1 MDFAAGIVLEKKTG
15 DWVEIGDV
23 LAYLHTNQSGILPEA
38 EKCFLAAI
46 QIQNEKPDAL
56 PLIYERID

>member
-1 MDFAAGIVLEKKTG
+1 MKKKTG
-15 DWVEIGDV
+15 DFVEAGDV

-46 QIQNEKPDAL
+46 QIQDGKPEAL
-56 PLIYERID
+56 PLIFERID